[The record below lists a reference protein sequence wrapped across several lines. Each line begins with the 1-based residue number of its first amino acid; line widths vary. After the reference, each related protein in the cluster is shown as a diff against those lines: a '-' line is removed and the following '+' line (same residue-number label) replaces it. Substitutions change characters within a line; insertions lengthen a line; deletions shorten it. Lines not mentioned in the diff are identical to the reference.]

1 MRRRLRALIIGL
13 TALAGGGST
22 YAWVIFNWWDDD
34 DDIVMDEVFLP
45 TNPWSV
51 PAQQQMSE
59 YNEIDVTDNSHPFRI
74 NTDPQFSFG
83 ANDGDNTIGFLG
95 EAGLNSEYGLSYA
108 NALAWAVCF
117 SSGRIVECD
126 VMLDPT
132 LDWQLG
138 PDDATWFQSTVLHE
152 LGHVRGLDHFNNF
165 LSMQNS
171 GQSKYLRNEIL
182 YMDDKDGVRQNATF
196 VDEMDIVMY
205 NKWHDGGVPQWMT
218 MSPTTLR
225 EFESIQLDNITVENR
240 GSQAFDSTVR
250 FGTYLSENDTIS
262 TSDVLLNTGTFD
274 SFEVFTF
281 STFNW
286 SATIPTVNDCGTRF
300 IGGIIDDNDAWV
312 ERFEGNNA
320 VTFTDGVAFTDT
332 SFTPTP
338 LSILLA
344 QDSFEPNDSLAAASA
359 ISLPFSN
366 SDLNIDEDLQE
377 DFYGFNLS
385 CGLRVDA
392 NVEFSHASGNID
404 LELRS
409 SGNQVVGSSTSNT
422 DDESVT
428 VDLSAGSYAAR
439 VFGSGAGSCNR
450 YAMSVNATD
459 VTPPEVTA
467 PAPVTLECNSPGGI
481 PGSDPEIQAWIAS
494 ATAEDECEGPIDD
507 ISNDAPGFFPSAC
520 PPGNATTVT
529 FSASDSVDNVGVDSS
544 TVTVVDTTGPE
555 VSCAVTTPVLWPPNH
570 GMVDVGLTF
579 AATEICDAA
588 PLAIGVTVLSD
599 EHPAHEAGSGGSQH
613 CPDATVEADGTV
625 LLRAERSGSGD
636 GRVYTIEVSATD
648 SCGNVGV
655 CQVAVEVPHDA
666 GSAAVNSGATFDPT
680 VCS

>member
-1 MRRRLRALIIGL
+1 MRRRLRAVIIGL
-13 TALAGGGST
+13 TTLAGGGST

-274 SFEVFTF
+274 SFGVFTF

-286 SATIPTVNDCGTRF
+286 SATIPTVDRK
-300 IGGIIDDNDAWV
+300 
-312 ERFEGNNA
+312 
-320 VTFTDGVAFTDT
+320 
-332 SFTPTP
+332 S
-338 LSILLA
+338 
-344 QDSFEPNDSLAAASA
+344 
-359 ISLPFSN
+359 
-366 SDLNIDEDLQE
+366 
-377 DFYGFNLS
+377 
-385 CGLRVDA
+385 
-392 NVEFSHASGNID
+392 
-404 LELRS
+404 
-409 SGNQVVGSSTSNT
+409 VV
-422 DDESVT
+422 
-428 VDLSAGSYAAR
+428 
-439 VFGSGAGSCNR
+439 
-450 YAMSVNATD
+450 
-459 VTPPEVTA
+459 
-467 PAPVTLECNSPGGI
+467 
-481 PGSDPEIQAWIAS
+481 
-494 ATAEDECEGPIDD
+494 
-507 ISNDAPGFFPSAC
+507 
-520 PPGNATTVT
+520 
-529 FSASDSVDNVGVDSS
+529 
-544 TVTVVDTTGPE
+544 
-555 VSCAVTTPVLWPPNH
+555 
-570 GMVDVGLTF
+570 
-579 AATEICDAA
+579 
-588 PLAIGVTVLSD
+588 
-599 EHPAHEAGSGGSQH
+599 
-613 CPDATVEADGTV
+613 
-625 LLRAERSGSGD
+625 
-636 GRVYTIEVSATD
+636 
-648 SCGNVGV
+648 
-655 CQVAVEVPHDA
+655 
-666 GSAAVNSGATFDPT
+666 
-680 VCS
+680 